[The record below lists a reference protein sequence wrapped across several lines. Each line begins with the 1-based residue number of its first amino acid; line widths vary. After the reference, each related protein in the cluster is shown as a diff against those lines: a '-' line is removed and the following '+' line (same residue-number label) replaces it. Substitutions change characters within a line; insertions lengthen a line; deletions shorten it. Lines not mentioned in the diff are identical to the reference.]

1 MKETALKILTVLV
14 MGVMM
19 SLLISCNT
27 GIETTKTIK
36 MSKSE
41 QKETLPDAE
50 ELFAAAIRSQPLGEW
65 KRGKRFVVSD
75 NKAALILESEGA
87 PAGTTADSLRG
98 VVLLF
103 DGIETRLAPG
113 GESLRLIRFSRPEE
127 GKAYRYNT
135 GRDSQSAA
143 SQITGLD
150 IPMLIDLDMV
160 EEVDSMLRGRSL
172 WTRTRLWYDANGD
185 IADGLRFVPVT
196 VTGVRPGNVVF
207 PMVVDFTDGSGRKA
221 SVYMNVRGMSGL
233 GAESRTFPTLFSLSD
248 PREGYKD
255 ILPERWTLI
264 QQGKVA
270 LGMTKDECRL
280 ALGNPAEVD
289 AGHNWSS
296 VIDVWGYK
304 DGTFL
309 QFEDGLLVNYR
320 H

>member
-103 DGIETRLAPG
+103 DGIETRLA
-113 GESLRLIRFSRPEE
+113 R
-127 GKAYRYNT
+127 
-135 GRDSQSAA
+135 QSSA
-143 SQITGLD
+143 SHITGLD

>member
-113 GESLRLIRFSRPEE
+113 GESLRLIRFSRPED

-172 WTRTRLWYDANGD
+172 WTGT
-185 IADGLRFVPVT
+185 GL
-196 VTGVRPGNVVF
+196 RPGNVVF